1 MKGNTLMFDVLC
13 VGLMVGDIIVSPVGK
28 HIMEADTCPIERI
41 GYFTGGDA
49 LNTAVALSRLG
60 KKVKAAG
67 VVGTDPMGNLIM
79 ENARKECVDMGG
91 VTMREDVPT
100 STSVILTEQNGER
113 HIAYFGGSNELFTQD
128 MVADADIMAAR
139 VVHVGSAMELP
150 ALDGDGL
157 ARLFERAK
165 GMGRLTSFDCS
176 FDKEGV
182 WLAKIEKALHFTDI
196 FIPSYD
202 EAVAITGQTEPRE
215 MARFLEGYGLRVFG
229 VKLGAKGAWL
239 TDFANEYRLGIFPA
253 DPVVDTTG
261 AGDCFMAGFLSV
273 YPEGGDV
280 REAGIF
286 AAATSKFCVEAAGA
300 VTNIP
305 SMETVRRYIA
315 GSYCECEVR
324 SY

>member
-1 MKGNTLMFDVLC
+1 MFDVLC

-28 HIMEADTCPIERI
+28 TIMEADTCPIERI

-79 ENARKECVDMGG
+79 ENARCEHVDMGG
-91 VTMREDVPT
+91 VTVQTAVPT
-100 STSVILTEQNGER
+100 ATSVILVEESGER
-113 HIAYFGGSNELFTQD
+113 HFAYYGGANELFAEN

-139 VVHVGSAMELP
+139 VVHVGSAMQLP

-165 GMGRLTSFDCS
+165 GMKKLTSFDCS
-176 FDKEGV
+176 FAKDGV
-182 WLAKIEKALHFTDI
+182 WLPKIEQALHFTDI

-202 EAVAITGQTEPRE
+202 EAVAVTGQTEPRE
-215 MARFLEGYGLRVFG
+215 MARFLAGYGLRVFG
-229 VKLGAKGAWL
+229 VKLGSKGSWL
-239 TDFANEYRLGIFPA
+239 TDFTHEYRLGVFPA

-273 YPEGGDV
+273 YPESGDV

-286 AAATSKFCVEAAGA
+286 AAATSKFCVEATGA
-300 VTNIP
+300 ATNIP
-305 SMETVRRYIA
+305 SIETVNRYIA
-315 GSYCECEVR
+315 NNFCKCEVR